1 MTHGEKA
8 EANFRKGYNCAQAV
22 YLAWADELGLTEEA
36 AARSVCALGGGM
48 GRLRE
53 VCGTVSGALM
63 VLGALEGY
71 SDPRDHVGKARLYA
85 LEQRF
90 AAKFRAKSGSIV
102 CRELLG
108 LSAGPSAPTP
118 EARTDEYYQKR
129 PCPLL
134 CRQAA
139 DLLDELLGEIKAEFD
154 QRQNII
160 ED

>member
-1 MTHGEKA
+1 MTHGERA

-22 YLAWADELGLTEEA
+22 YLAWAEEMGMSEDEAVKL
-36 AARSVCALGGGM
+36 VCALGGGM

-71 SDPRDHVGKARLYA
+71 SDPTDHAAKRRLYE

-90 AAKFRAKSGSIV
+90 AAKFREKSGSII

-118 EARTDEYYQKR
+118 EARTAEYYEKR

-134 CRQAA
+134 CKQAA
-139 DLLDELLGEIKAEFD
+139 DLLDELLSEIEEEKE
-154 QRQNII
+154 R
-160 ED
+160 